1 MYKQNILCLLLELLG
16 VKHTKGY
23 ALQYYETHP
32 HKNDLLGLSRMLT
45 YYGIEN
51 EGVRLEK
58 DKESIYE
65 IQRPFVAYWDQ
76 SFVVITEIKND
87 KILYHLDGIK
97 KMIPLDDF
105 FGKWNGIA
113 LLIEKNANS
122 IEPNYIQNKQR
133 EWFHMLMKYLFGL
146 SVLFIPIFS
155 FIQNLRVQN
164 TDWVF
169 LVLNLCGC
177 YIAYLLILKQ
187 LNVDAPY
194 ANKICSILGSKND
207 CKNALNSSAS
217 KLFDT
222 ISLSEIG
229 LGYFITNIFIMSI
242 FPYWYH
248 SLILINMCSLP
259 FTLWSIWYQKVKLRQ
274 WCPLCLLIQLL
285 LWLIFINSCFHGISF
300 MHINIWNLIFIGC
313 FYIISILLIY
323 KIDSSYE
330 LKRRNTELLYN
341 LNNIKA
347 DKTVFRTLQ
356 EQQPCYSINR
366 DMGILLGDKDAQT
379 LITIVTNP
387 YCGPCAQLHKRL
399 DKILRQKNYSHVT
412 IQLIVMAFTD
422 NAKKISKLFIA
433 MYKQLSEEDF
443 LLFLRKWY
451 EMSSENREL
460 IYKDYIFDEND
471 KQIEHE
477 LTQQQEWL
485 WSAKIFATPTILYN
499 GYILSEKYTLEDIVR
514 LDN

>member
-1 MYKQNILCLLLELLG
+1 M
-16 VKHTKGY
+16 
-23 ALQYYETHP
+23 
-32 HKNDLLGLSRMLT
+32 
-45 YYGIEN
+45 
-51 EGVRLEK
+51 
-58 DKESIYE
+58 
-65 IQRPFVAYWDQ
+65 
-76 SFVVITEIKND
+76 
-87 KILYHLDGIK
+87 
-97 KMIPLDDF
+97 
-105 FGKWNGIA
+105 
-113 LLIEKNANS
+113 
-122 IEPNYIQNKQR
+122 
-133 EWFHMLMKYLFGL
+133 
-146 SVLFIPIFS
+146 
-155 FIQNLRVQN
+155 
-164 TDWVF
+164 
-169 LVLNLCGC
+169 
-177 YIAYLLILKQ
+177 
-187 LNVDAPY
+187 
-194 ANKICSILGSKND
+194 
-207 CKNALNSSAS
+207 
-217 KLFDT
+217 
-222 ISLSEIG
+222 
-229 LGYFITNIFIMSI
+229 
-242 FPYWYH
+242 
-248 SLILINMCSLP
+248 
-259 FTLWSIWYQKVKLRQ
+259 
-274 WCPLCLLIQLL
+274 
-285 LWLIFINSCFHGISF
+285 
-300 MHINIWNLIFIGC
+300 
-313 FYIISILLIY
+313 
-323 KIDSSYE
+323 
-330 LKRRNTELLYN
+330 
-341 LNNIKA
+341 
-347 DKTVFRTLQ
+347 FRTLQ